1 MLGIANYVFVIVT
14 NLLTSILYI
23 VTTSILII
31 IYIYVC

>member
-1 MLGIANYVFVIVT
+1 MLVIANYVFVIVT
-14 NLLTSILYI
+14 NLLMSILYI